1 MRCETSN
8 CVGAARLLSLS
19 NVSERLRIHL
29 RLRLWVRAMAS
40 TASAAA
46 TKFSCRPAGRSLE
59 IRIAYLDS
67 AARCLPVACGR
78 SGAKPGARPSLAAGF
93 SRELDNCRCAS
104 GCRYNGGAAVADL
117 LRASERASER
127 KLAGPSRR
135 NCHCANLSANMS
147 KPRKPRAEENSNR
160 SDLQTDGRTD
170 CGSSAANF
178 FPFFTCFGFSSV
190 STKRQPQLT
199 KSAAAGHRHRQ
210 PRRQAATIELG
221 GQLKRLAGCHCRFRP
236 APPRARR
243 RRAPNFRQRKPLGAN
258 GKADRR
264 LNWAALPSRSPPPP
278 PPSSLGPTAPPTD

>member
-117 LRASERASER
+117 LRASERAKACRSEQAQLPLR
-127 KLAGPSRR
+127 QFICKHEQASQASSGGEFKSQRLA
-135 NCHCANLSANMS
+135 N
-147 KPRKPRAEENSNR
+147 
-160 SDLQTDGRTD
+160 GRTD
-170 CGSSAANF
+170 GLRLQRGKLLPLLHLLRLLLGLDEAPASAHKVCRCRPQTSTAAPASSN
-178 FPFFTCFGFSSV
+178 
-190 STKRQPQLT
+190 
-199 KSAAAGHRHRQ
+199 H
-210 PRRQAATIELG
+210 
-221 GQLKRLAGCHCRFRP
+221 
-236 APPRARR
+236 
-243 RRAPNFRQRKPLGAN
+243 
-258 GKADRR
+258 
-264 LNWAALPSRSPPPP
+264 
-278 PPSSLGPTAPPTD
+278 